1 MKRVFFGSSDPGG
14 ANVIAA
20 VVRRLPEGAPYR
32 LFTDRH
38 GYRVTSVENRYEVV
52 DDPADIADEIERDRP
67 DVVFTATS
75 LASGVERTMI
85 SAASRRGIRCAAV
98 IDHWTNF
105 ARRFVDGGGAALFPD
120 AVFVPDETA
129 LQIAI
134 AEGVPPRLLRV
145 FGHPHFYDAQAY
157 VPAGARDVFWQRLG
171 VRADRPVI
179 VFLSDSL
186 TETAGGAAEAV
197 REFGYTEMNILE
209 RVAAAL
215 GPSRDASFVIR
226 PHPKERPEKFA
237 AYRSDPR
244 VSMLPDAP
252 LWDLLGHADHVIGM
266 FSSALVEAAALGKRA
281 LRVEIGAG
289 DRNLLP
295 VPRQMF
301 FDRVTE
307 DARLAPVLEAYLAR
321 PSCEQP
327 KPAFSNAFLTVIPQW
342 LS

>member
-1 MKRVFFGSSDPGG
+1 MFFGSSDPGG

-20 VVRRLPEGAPYR
+20 VLRRLPEGAQYR

-85 SAASRRGIRCAAV
+85 SAARRRGIPCAAV

-105 ARRFVDGGGAALFPD
+105 ARRFVDESGAALFPD

-134 AEGVPPRLLRV
+134 AEGVPPQLLRV
-145 FGHPHFYDAQAY
+145 FGHPHFVDARSY
-157 VPAGARDVFWQRLG
+157 VPPGTRNSFWRGVG
-171 VRADRPVI
+171 VRTERPVI

-197 REFGYTEMNILE
+197 REFGYTEMDTLE
-209 RVAAAL
+209 RVLTAL
-215 GPSRDASFVIR
+215 GEAQNASLVIR
-226 PHPKERPEKFA
+226 PHPKERQEKFA
-237 AYRSDPR
+237 AFRADPR
-244 VSMLPDAP
+244 VSVLADAP

-307 DARLAPVLEAYLAR
+307 ADRLAPVLQAYLAR

-327 KPAFSNAFLTVIPQW
+327 EPAFSNAFLTVIPQW